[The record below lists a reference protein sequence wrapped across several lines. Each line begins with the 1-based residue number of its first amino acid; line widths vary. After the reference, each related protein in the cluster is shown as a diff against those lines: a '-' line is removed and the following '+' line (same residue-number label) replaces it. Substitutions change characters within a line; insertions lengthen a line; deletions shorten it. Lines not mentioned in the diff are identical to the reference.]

1 MLGGH
6 SLERGMDGVRLRG
19 DAGAMPRTIVAAAAL
34 LAIAP
39 VALAAG
45 PRNQEQVRFN
55 PADQAAARAAVLR
68 KADLGSGW
76 GGGRTKPDTSAKMSC
91 PGYEPKQSDLVLT
104 GAAETVWGRSGMEV
118 QSLAQ
123 VLRTPAMVARDWQ
136 RTVVDPRAIA
146 CLRTTLA
153 KGLTSRERLVSFKRV
168 AFPRLARFSRLY
180 RAVIEVRAQGQKVR
194 VFADFVLVGSRR
206 TELTLSVTAPNAIRA
221 SVSRSE
227 VKWAR
232 AMLARA
238 RA

>member
-1 MLGGH
+1 
-6 SLERGMDGVRLRG
+6 
-19 DAGAMPRTIVAAAAL
+19 MPRTLFAAV
-34 LAIAP
+34 LAFSLVP
-39 VALAAG
+39 VAFASG
-45 PRNQEQVRFN
+45 PPNQEQVRFN

-68 KADLGSGW
+68 KADLGSAW

-91 PGYEPKQSDLVLT
+91 RGYEPKQSDLVLT
-104 GAAETVWGRSGMEV
+104 GAAQSVWGRSGIEV

-123 VLRTPAMVARDWQ
+123 VLKTPAMVARDWQ
-136 RTVVDPRAIA
+136 RTVLDPRAIV

-153 KGLTSRERLVSFKRV
+153 KGLTSRERLVSFRQ
-168 AFPRLARFSRLY
+168 ASFPRLARYSRLY

-194 VFADFVLVGSRR
+194 VLADFVLVGRRR
-206 TELTLSVTAPNAIRA
+206 TELTLSVTAPDAIRA
-221 SVSRSE
+221 SVSDSE

>member
-1 MLGGH
+1 ML
-6 SLERGMDGVRLRG
+6 V
-19 DAGAMPRTIVAAAAL
+19 AMPRTLFVAVLVFAL
-34 LAIAP
+34 VP

-45 PRNQEQVRFN
+45 PRNAEQVRFN
-55 PADQAAARAAVLR
+55 RADQAAARAAVLR

-104 GAAETVWGRSGMEV
+104 GAAETVWGRSGIEL

-136 RTVVDPRAIA
+136 RTVVDRRAIT

-153 KGLTSRERLVSFKRV
+153 KGLTSSERLVSFRQA
-168 AFPRLARFSRLY
+168 AFPRLARYSRLY
-180 RAVIEVRAQGQKVR
+180 RAVIEVHAQGQKVR
-194 VFADFVLVGSRR
+194 VFADFVLVGRRR
-206 TELTLSVTAPNAIRA
+206 TELTLSVTAPNALRA
-221 SVSRSE
+221 TVSRAE

-232 AMLARA
+232 AMLGRA

>member
-1 MLGGH
+1 MVLG
-6 SLERGMDGVRLRG
+6 
-19 DAGAMPRTIVAAAAL
+19 MPRTLFAAVLAFAL
-34 LAIAP
+34 VPTAFASSP
-39 VALAAG
+39 
-45 PRNQEQVRFN
+45 PNTEQVRFN

-68 KADLGSGW
+68 KTDLGPGW

-91 PGYEPKQSDLVLT
+91 PGYEPKESDLVLT
-104 GAAETVWGRSGMEV
+104 GAAETVWGRSGIQL

-123 VLRTPAMVARDWQ
+123 VLETPAMVARDWQ

-153 KGLTSRERLVSFKRV
+153 KGLTSRERLVSFKRA
-168 AFPRLARFSRLY
+168 AFPRLARYSRLY

-194 VFADFVLVGSRR
+194 VLADFVLVGRRR
-206 TELTLSVTAPNAIRA
+206 TELTLSVAAPDAIRA

-232 AMLARA
+232 TMLARA

>member
-1 MLGGH
+1 
-6 SLERGMDGVRLRG
+6 
-19 DAGAMPRTIVAAAAL
+19 MPRTLFAAVLAFAL
-34 LAIAP
+34 VPTAFASSP
-39 VALAAG
+39 S
-45 PRNQEQVRFN
+45 NKEQVRFN

-68 KADLGSGW
+68 KTDLGSGW

-104 GAAETVWGRSGMEV
+104 GAAETVWGRSGIQL

-123 VLRTPAMVARDWQ
+123 VLKTPAMVARDWQ

-153 KGLTSRERLVSFKRV
+153 KGLTSRERLVSFKRA
-168 AFPRLARFSRLY
+168 AFPRLARYSRLY
-180 RAVIEVRAQGQKVR
+180 RAVIEVRAQRQKVR
-194 VFADFVLVGSRR
+194 VLADFVLVGRRR
-206 TELTLSVTAPNAIRA
+206 TELTLSVAAPDAIRA

-232 AMLARA
+232 TMLSRA